1 MPVKQTTM
9 LLLFCSSLALTAPA
23 QSVEITQGMMLANSC
38 AGCHGTDGKSPG
50 AIPAID
56 GKSADYIAES
66 LRGQGLAVVDEMIQ
80 LDAHIKEVGTR
91 EVIVKVAS
99 DLKAVIRVTVV
110 SEDQS
115 IETSEETSQE

>member
-1 MPVKQTTM
+1 MPIKQTTM

-66 LRGQGLAVVDEMIQ
+66 LRDFQSGKRPA
-80 LDAHIKEVGTR
+80 
-91 EVIVKVAS
+91 
-99 DLKAVIRVTVV
+99 TVMGRHANGY
-110 SEDQS
+110 
-115 IETSEETSQE
+115 SEEEIRLIAEFFASK